1 MHNERIYLLNPVFHW
16 LDGLI
21 HDEGDYLYL
30 MRVHVSLPLITWIL
44 SGGLRRSQAGRRTAA
59 VAVAARK
66 SAR

>member
-1 MHNERIYLLNPVFHW
+1 MHNERICLLNPVFHW
-16 LDGLI
+16 LNGLI

-30 MRVHVSLPLITWIL
+30 MRLYVSLPLITWIL
-44 SGGLRRSQAGRRTAA
+44 SGGLRRRQAGRRTAA